1 MDKLAF
7 LGRRLLQ
14 LVPVAIGITVV
25 VFLMLRLIPGDPVRI
40 MLGSRATP
48 ESIASLQRSLGLDQP
63 LWQQYLLFVRNLLRG
78 DLGTS
83 LLYRQPVNELVLER
97 LPATLWLV
105 ACSAVLAVLITLPL
119 AILAAR
125 RKDTATDQVIRGGTL
140 LSLAMPSFWVGII
153 FMMLFSLRLGLFP
166 VSGLGDGGMLSRLHH
181 LFLPSLTIAL
191 GMSAVLIRS
200 LRSAILAVS
209 RAEFVDTAR
218 AKGLPERRI
227 LTRHVLRNALIS
239 TVTILGVN
247 IGWLIG
253 STVVIES
260 LFAIPGLGGLMLASI
275 SGRDYPMVQGITL
288 VFAALVVA
296 VNILTDLSY
305 AIIDPRVTL

>member
-1 MDKLAF
+1 MDKLVF

-14 LVPVAIGITVV
+14 LVPVAFGVTVV

-48 ESIASLQRSLGLDQP
+48 ESIAALERNLGLDKP
-63 LWQQYLLFVRNLLRG
+63 LWEQYLVFLGNLTRG

-83 LLYRQPVNELVLER
+83 LLYRQPVRELVLER
-97 LPATLWLV
+97 LPATLSLV
-105 ACSAVLAVLITLPL
+105 AYSALLAVAITLPL

-125 RKDTATDQVIRGGTL
+125 RQDRPADQAVRVGTL

-153 FMMLFSLRLGLFP
+153 FMMFFSLRLDLFP
-166 VSGLGDGGMLSRLHH
+166 VSGLGEGLSGRIYH
-181 LFLPSLTIAL
+181 LFLPSLTVAL
-191 GMSAVLIRS
+191 SLAAILIRS
-200 LRSAILAVS
+200 LRASLLAVA
-209 RAEFVDTAR
+209 RADFVDTAR
-218 AKGLPERRI
+218 AKGVTERRI
-227 LTRHVLRNALIS
+227 MVHHVLRNALIS

-253 STVVIES
+253 GTVVIEN
-260 LFAIPGLGGLMLASI
+260 LFAIPGLGALMLASI

-288 VFAALVVA
+288 VFAVLVVT
-296 VNILTDLSY
+296 VNIATDLTY
-305 AIIDPRVTL
+305 AIIDPRVSL

>member
-7 LGRRLLQ
+7 LGRRVLQ
-14 LVPVAIGITVV
+14 LIPVAIGVTIV

-48 ESIASLQRSLGLDQP
+48 ESIASLQRNLGLDKP
-63 LWQQYLLFVRNLLRG
+63 IWEQYLIFLGNLTRG

-83 LLYRQPVNELVLER
+83 LLYRQPVRELVLER
-97 LPATLWLV
+97 LPATLSLV
-105 ACSAVLAVLITLPL
+105 AYSAVLAVALTLPL
-119 AILAAR
+119 AIWAAR
-125 RKDTATDQVIRGGTL
+125 HKDQAPDQAVRGTTL
-140 LSLAMPSFWVGII
+140 LALAMPSFWVGII
-153 FMMLFSLRLGLFP
+153 FMMFFSLRLDLFP
-166 VSGLGDGGMLSRLHH
+166 VSGLGDGLSGRLYH

-191 GMSAVLIRS
+191 SLAAILTRS
-200 LRSAILAVS
+200 LRSSLLTAA

-218 AKGLPERRI
+218 AKGISERRI
-227 LTRHVLRNALIS
+227 MIHHVLRNALIS

-253 STVVIES
+253 GTVVIES
-260 LFAIPGLGGLMLASI
+260 LFAVPGLGSLMLASI

-288 VFAALVVA
+288 VFAVLVIA
-296 VNILTDLSY
+296 VNTLTDLTY
-305 AIIDPRVTL
+305 AIIDPRVRL

>member
-1 MDKLAF
+1 MDKFAF

-14 LVPVAIGITVV
+14 LVPVAIGITIV
-25 VFLMLRLIPGDPVRI
+25 VFFMLRLIPGDPVRI

-48 ESIASLQRSLGLDQP
+48 EAIESLQRSLGLDKP
-63 LWQQYLLFVRNLLRG
+63 IWEQYLLFVRNLLRG
-78 DLGTS
+78 DLGVS

-97 LPATLWLV
+97 LPATLSLV
-105 ACSAVLAVLITLPL
+105 AYSAVLAVALTLPL
-119 AILAAR
+119 AVLSAR
-125 RKDTATDQVIRGGTL
+125 RKDTPVDQIIRGGTL
-140 LSLAMPSFWVGII
+140 LSLATPSFWMGII
-153 FMMLFSLRLGLFP
+153 FMMFFSLRLDLFP
-166 VSGLGDGGMLSRLHH
+166 VAGLGDGFIGRLYH

-191 GMSAVLIRS
+191 SLAAILIRS
-200 LRSAILAVS
+200 LRASILAVS
-209 RAEFVDTAR
+209 RADFIDTAR
-218 AKGLPERRI
+218 AKGITEQRI

-253 STVVIES
+253 GTVVIEN
-260 LFAIPGLGGLMLASI
+260 LFAIPGLGALMLASI

-288 VFAALVVA
+288 VFAALVVG

-305 AIIDPRVTL
+305 AIIDPRVSL

>member
-7 LGRRLLQ
+7 LGRRILQ
-14 LVPVAIGITVV
+14 LVPVAIGITIV
-25 VFLMLRLIPGDPVRI
+25 VFFMLRLIPGDPVRI

-48 ESIASLQRSLGLDQP
+48 EAIESLQRNLGLDKP
-63 LWQQYLLFVRNLLRG
+63 IWEQYLLFVRNLLRG

-97 LPATLWLV
+97 LPATLSLV
-105 ACSAVLAVLITLPL
+105 VYSAVLAVAITLPL
-119 AILAAR
+119 AVLSAR
-125 RKDTATDQVIRGGTL
+125 RKDTPVDQVIRGGTL
-140 LSLAMPSFWVGII
+140 LSLATPSFWLGIM
-153 FMMLFSLRLGLFP
+153 FMMFFSLRLDLFP
-166 VSGLGDGGMLSRLHH
+166 VSGLGDGFVGRLYH

-191 GMSAVLIRS
+191 SLSAILIRS
-200 LRSAILAVS
+200 LRASILAVS
-209 RAEFVDTAR
+209 RADFVDTAR
-218 AKGLPERRI
+218 AKGISERRI

-253 STVVIES
+253 GTVVIEN
-260 LFAIPGLGGLMLASI
+260 LFAIPGLGALMLASI

-288 VFAALVVA
+288 VFAALVVG

-305 AIIDPRVTL
+305 AIIDPRVNL

>member
-1 MDKLAF
+1 MDKFAF

-14 LVPVAIGITVV
+14 LVPVAIGITIV
-25 VFLMLRLIPGDPVRI
+25 VFFMLRLIPGDPVRI

-48 ESIASLQRSLGLDQP
+48 EAIESLQRSLGLDKP
-63 LWQQYLLFVRNLLRG
+63 IWEQYLLFVRNLLRG
-78 DLGTS
+78 DLGVS

-97 LPATLWLV
+97 LPATLSLV
-105 ACSAVLAVLITLPL
+105 AYSAVLAVALTLPL
-119 AILAAR
+119 AVLSAR
-125 RKDTATDQVIRGGTL
+125 RKDTPVDQIIRGGTL
-140 LSLAMPSFWVGII
+140 LSLATPSFWMGII
-153 FMMLFSLRLGLFP
+153 FMMFFSLRLDLFP
-166 VSGLGDGGMLSRLHH
+166 VAGLGDGFVGRLYH

-191 GMSAVLIRS
+191 SLAAILIRS
-200 LRSAILAVS
+200 LRASILAVS
-209 RAEFVDTAR
+209 RADFIDTAR
-218 AKGLPERRI
+218 AKGITEQRI

-253 STVVIES
+253 GTVVIEN
-260 LFAIPGLGGLMLASI
+260 LFAIPGLGALMLASI

-288 VFAALVVA
+288 VFAALVVG

-305 AIIDPRVTL
+305 AIIDPRVSL